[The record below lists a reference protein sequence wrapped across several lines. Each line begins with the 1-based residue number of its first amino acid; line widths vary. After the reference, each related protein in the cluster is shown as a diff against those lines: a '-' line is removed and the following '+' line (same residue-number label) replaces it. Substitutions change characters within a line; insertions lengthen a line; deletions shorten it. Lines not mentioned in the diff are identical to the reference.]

1 MDAESFVRGVQ
12 LNSDNVF
19 LVDKEKIATKSW
31 SLLARQR
38 TDGPI
43 MNQH

>member
-1 MDAESFVRGVQ
+1 MQKDLSEGVQ

-19 LVDKEKIATKSW
+19 LVDEERITTKSW

-43 MNQH
+43 MTQH